1 MAPSSLTTNRDDFY
15 DDQRKADL
23 DMCHQAGKAAALARL
38 GTFGH
43 TDLREDLARCRC
55 RVW

>member
-1 MAPSSLTTNRDDFY
+1 MAPSSLTTNRDAFY

-23 DMCHQAGKAAALARL
+23 DMCHQAGKAAALACL